1 MYITNVVTAHIRGFG
16 ALFLLLSFLN
26 VATGH
31 LRSTGVNF
39 DQDAANNGYVVYTSR
54 ILLPDKTTNLYPEA
68 DHLLALVNDAYTDM
82 ITSCERNFEVV
93 ECPGAMTVFAFED
106 ELHFGS
112 STKNLLKEKGI
123 LPSHSFYQAFIYEKN
138 SIGFGTSRSGAV
150 ARVRK
155 AMIQCQ
161 TQRTRSDVDH
171 PQHGRQ
177 GRCGEFN
184 AVLTY
189 LLTRDDPEN
198 VNFNS
203 DLSRQARIMT
213 VGRRGN
219 NLKTPPQFFRP
230 CSRTDRISSTYG
242 CRQWVQN
249 LGIEA
254 PNPDRAIDIPDPGSR
269 VQNIKLC
276 ELSIDE
282 SRRIAGDRGAGGLDA
297 GSDSSSEFGSG
308 LDDDDVDNMAPIK
321 SGPA

>member
-1 MYITNVVTAHIRGFG
+1 MHITNVVTAHFRGFR
-16 ALFLLLSFLN
+16 ALLLLLSFLN
-26 VATGH
+26 LAYGQ

-54 ILLPDKTTNLYPEA
+54 ILLPDKTTTLYPQAE
-68 DHLLALVNDAYTDM
+68 HLLALVNDAYADM
-82 ITSCERNFEVV
+82 IRSCTDNFDDR

-112 STKNLLKEKGI
+112 STKNLQKEKGVST
-123 LPSHSFYQAFIYEKN
+123 PHSFYQAFIYEKN
-138 SIGFGTSRSGAV
+138 SIGFDTSRSGAV

-161 TQRTRSDVDH
+161 TQRTQSNVDH
-171 PQHGRQ
+171 KQHGRS

-203 DLSRQARIMT
+203 NPSRQARIMT

-219 NLKTPPQFFRP
+219 NLETPPEFFKP
-230 CSRTDRISSTYG
+230 CSKTVDGPSTYG

-249 LGIEA
+249 LGIAA
-254 PNPDRAIDIPDPGSR
+254 PNPERAIRRPDPGSR
-269 VQNIKLC
+269 VRNIKLC

-282 SRRIAGDRGAGGLDA
+282 SRRIAGDTGAGGLDA
-297 GSDSSSEFGSG
+297 GGDSSSEFGSG
-308 LDDDDVDNMAPIK
+308 LDDDDVDNMEPIK
-321 SGPA
+321 GGPI